1 MKKVILHKG
10 REKSLL
16 RKHPWIFSGAIDSID
31 DNIELGETV
40 EILSSDK
47 KFFAVGAYSPHSQ
60 IRIRVWSFNHI
71 EINKVFFTEK
81 ISSAVTFRKSI
92 IDEKKYNAYRIVN
105 SESDGLPGLI
115 VDKYNNILVCQFISA
130 GAEKWKQTIVEILVD
145 QLEPTA
151 IYERSDADVRQKEGL
166 KSNKGML
173 YGKIDSGEVIIQED
187 NLSYI
192 VNIFTGH
199 KTGFY
204 LDQRENRKIISEYSK
219 GKNVLN
225 CFSYTGS
232 FGIAALVN
240 DAEHVLNID
249 SSEEALNLSTRNF
262 QLNKINADK
271 FTNLKADVF
280 TELRKQKSESK
291 KYDLI
296 ILDPPKFVE
305 GKNSLNKASRGYKD
319 INMLAMQLLNDDGL
333 LFTFSCSGL
342 MTPELFNKIIAD
354 AASDAGVNLSIIDRL
369 WQSGDHRVTTSF
381 PESFYLKGLLV
392 KKG

>member
-354 AASDAGVNLSIIDRL
+354 AATDAGVNLSIIDRL

-381 PESFYLKGLLV
+381 PESLYLKGLLV

>member
-40 EILSSDK
+40 EIFSSDK
-47 KFFAVGAYSPHSQ
+47 KFLAVGAYSPHSQ
-60 IRIRVWSFNHI
+60 IRIRVWNFNHI

-92 IDEKKYNAYRIVN
+92 IDEKKYNAFRIVN

-115 VDKYNNILVCQFISA
+115 VDKYNDILVCQFISA
-130 GAEKWKQTIVEILVD
+130 GAEKWKQTIIEILVD

-166 KSNKGML
+166 KPNKGML
-173 YGKIDSGEVIIQED
+173 YGKIDSGEVSIQED

-369 WQSGDHRVTTSF
+369 WQSCDHRVTTSF
-381 PESFYLKGLLV
+381 PESLYLKGLLV

>member
-1 MKKVILHKG
+1 MKKVVLHKG

-16 RKHPWIFSGAIDSID
+16 RKHPWIFSGAINSTD

-40 EILSSDK
+40 HIFSANNNFLC
-47 KFFAVGAYSPHSQ
+47 VGAYSPHSQ
-60 IRIRVWSFNHI
+60 IRVRVWDFNQI
-71 EINKVFFTEK
+71 DINKNFFEERIK
-81 ISSAVTFRKSI
+81 SALNFRKSV
-92 IDEKKYNAYRIVN
+92 IDDKKYNAYRLIN
-105 SESDGLPGLI
+105 SESDSLPGLI
-115 VDKYNNILVCQFISA
+115 VDKYNDVLVCQFISA
-130 GAEKWKQTIVEILVD
+130 GAERWKQTIIEILVE

-166 KSNKGML
+166 KPVKGML
-173 YGKIDSGEVIIQED
+173 FGKIDSGEVIIQED

-219 GKNVLN
+219 GKTVLN
-225 CFSYTGS
+225 CFSYTGG
-232 FGIAALVN
+232 FGIAAAAN
-240 DAEHVLNID
+240 QAEHITNID
-249 SSEEALNLSTRNF
+249 SSDEILTIAERNF
-262 QLNKINADK
+262 QLNKIPENK

-280 TELRKQKSESK
+280 SELRKLKSEDRK
-291 KYDLI
+291 FDLI

-305 GKNSLNKASRGYKD
+305 GKSSLNKASRGYKD
-319 INMLAMQLLNDDGL
+319 IIMLAMQLLNENGL

-354 AASDAGVNLSIIDRL
+354 AAIDAGINFSIIDRL
-369 WQSGDHRVTTSF
+369 WQSTDHRVTTCF
-381 PESFYLKGLLV
+381 PESLYLKGLLV
-392 KKG
+392 KRD

>member
-40 EILSSDK
+40 EIFSSDK
-47 KFFAVGAYSPHSQ
+47 KFLAVGAYSPHSQ
-60 IRIRVWSFNHI
+60 IRIRVWNFNHI

-105 SESDGLPGLI
+105 SESDGLPGII
-115 VDKYNNILVCQFISA
+115 VDKYNDILVCQFISA
-130 GAEKWKQTIVEILVD
+130 GAEKWKQTIIEILVD

-166 KSNKGML
+166 KPNKGML

-369 WQSGDHRVTTSF
+369 WQSCDHRVTTSF
-381 PESFYLKGLLV
+381 PESLYLKGLLV

>member
-1 MKKVILHKG
+1 MKKIILHKG
-10 REKSLL
+10 REKSIL
-16 RKHPWIFSGAIDSID
+16 RKHPWIFSGAINSID
-31 DNIELGETV
+31 DDIELGETV
-40 EILSSDK
+40 EIFSAENKLL
-47 KFFAVGAYSPHSQ
+47 AVGAYSPHSQ
-60 IRIRVWSFNHI
+60 IRVRVWDFNHI
-71 EINKVFFTEK
+71 DINKDFFVEK
-81 ISSAVTFRKSI
+81 ISSAITFRKSI

-115 VDKYNNILVCQFISA
+115 VDKYNDVLVCQFISA
-130 GAEKWKQTIVEILVD
+130 GAEKWKQTIVEILVK

-166 KSNKGML
+166 KPIKGML
-173 YGKIDSGEVIIQED
+173 YGKIGSGEVIIQED
-187 NLSYI
+187 NLSFI

-219 GKNVLN
+219 EKNVLN
-225 CFSYTGS
+225 CFSYTGG
-232 FGIAALVN
+232 FGIAAAAN
-240 DAEHVLNID
+240 QAEHVTNID
-249 SSEEALNLSTRNF
+249 SSDEVLFIAERNF